1 MSSLSE
7 RDQQVIWHPYTQ
19 MKLSSPPVGITRGEG
34 VYLIDDA
41 GNKYIDAVSSW
52 WVNIHGHAHPYIAQ
66 KVADQLLRLE
76 HTIFAGFTHEPAVLL
91 AERLLNILPSNQA
104 RIFYSDTGAIK
115 DRLKIRSLLWN
126 MPIMAIHLALCR

>member
-52 WVNIHGHAHPYIAQ
+52 WVNIHGHAHPYRTFN
-66 KVADQLLRLE
+66 D
-76 HTIFAGFTHEPAVLL
+76 
-91 AERLLNILPSNQA
+91 SS
-104 RIFYSDTGAIK
+104 YSSFGNFMFFFQEI
-115 DRLKIRSLLWN
+115 W
-126 MPIMAIHLALCR
+126 MPR